1 MNNTEIDYIRNNRG
15 LVRFPLEMKVPEY
28 MVSNFN
34 RPINME
40 PLMIDI
46 KEICVKNDTNYVL
59 SNIINYQNDNIKN
72 NSIILEMLDPS
83 GIVIYSIKYNDI
95 IIKKIEL
102 SDFDYEDNKVS
113 IIRLIIHYNHFE
125 FLFK

>member
-1 MNNTEIDYIRNNRG
+1 MY
-15 LVRFPLEMKVPEY
+15 
-28 MVSNFN
+28 
-34 RPINME
+34 
-40 PLMIDI
+40 
-46 KEICVKNDTNYVL
+46 
-59 SNIINYQNDNIKN
+59 YQNDNIKN
-72 NSIILEMLDPS
+72 NSILLEMLDTS